1 MKTIEIT
8 INPKG
13 EATVQTRGFAG
24 ASCKEASR
32 LIEQALGE
40 VTAEQHTAEFYA
52 AAENRATIQQN
63 S

>member
-13 EATVQTRGFAG
+13 EAMVHTKGFAG

-40 VTAEQHTAEFYA
+40 KTAEQHTAEFYRS
-52 AAENRATIQQN
+52 ESTRPHVTQK
-63 S
+63 